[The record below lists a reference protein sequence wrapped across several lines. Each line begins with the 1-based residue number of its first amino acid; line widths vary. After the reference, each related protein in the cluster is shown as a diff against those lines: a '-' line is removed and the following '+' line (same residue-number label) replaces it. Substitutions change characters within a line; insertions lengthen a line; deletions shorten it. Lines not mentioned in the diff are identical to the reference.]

1 MGLHKGGGN
10 CLKYPKRGWNRKRGG
25 ETDFKKERGGRQD
38 GSSGGCLKKVGAGTP
53 CCDYNVINVIIM

>member
-25 ETDFKKERGGRQD
+25 ETDFKKERGGGKMGQVV
-38 GSSGGCLKKVGAGTP
+38 GVLKRWGLEPHVS
-53 CCDYNVINVIIM
+53 IIT